1 MTAPQSIAAGETEG
15 RAFRYFDF
23 TMVAFVVILLLS
35 NVIGAGKPAIVRLPW
50 IGAWPFGAG
59 ILFFP
64 LSYLI
69 GDILTEIYG
78 YARARRCV
86 WAGFA
91 GLIFMAVMEQVVV
104 ALPPAPGWTGQGA
117 YEYVFGQSIFVDPAA
132 ATGLRII
139 LASITAF
146 WVGEFANSFVLAKL
160 KILTEGRMLWTR
172 TVGSTLVAQGLDSL
186 IFYPLAFYGL
196 SDWPAHQI
204 AAVML
209 SQFVLKVSWEVLLTP
224 VTYFVVGVLKRREG
238 VDVYDRGTDF
248 SPFRTGI

>member
-1 MTAPQSIAAGETEG
+1 MAELRTITADEVRG
-15 RAFRYFDF
+15 REFRYFDF
-23 TMVAFVVILLLS
+23 VMVAFVVILLLS
-35 NVIGAGKPAIVRLPW
+35 NVIGAGKPAVVTLPG

-69 GDILTEIYG
+69 GDILTEVYG

-104 ALPPAPGWTGQGA
+104 ALPPAQGWGGQA
-117 YEYVFGQSIFVDPAA
+117 SYEYVFGQSIFVSPAA

-139 LASITAF
+139 LASIAAF

-172 TVGSTLVAQGLDSL
+172 TVGSTVVAQAFDSL
-186 IFYPLAFYGL
+186 IFYPLAFWGL
-196 SDWPAHQI
+196 HDWPATQI
-204 AAVML
+204 GEVML
-209 SQFVLKVSWEVLLTP
+209 SQFVLKVGWEVLLTP
-224 VTYFVVGVLKRREG
+224 VTYLVVGFLKRREG

-248 SPFRTGI
+248 SPFRARV

>member
-1 MTAPQSIAAGETEG
+1 MATLQAIDARETVG
-15 RAFRYFDF
+15 REFRYYDF
-23 TMVAFVVILLLS
+23 VMVAFVVILLLS
-35 NVIGAGKPAIVRLPW
+35 NVIGAGKPAVVNLPW

-69 GDILTEIYG
+69 GDILTEVYG

-91 GLIFMAVMEQVVV
+91 GLIFMAFMEQVVV
-104 ALPPAPGWTGQGA
+104 ALPPASGWTGQA
-117 YEYVFGQSIFVDPAA
+117 SYEYVFGQSIFVDPAA

-139 LASITAF
+139 AASITAF

-172 TVGSTLVAQGLDSL
+172 TVGSTVVAQGFDSL
-186 IFYPLAFYGL
+186 IFYPLAFYGMT
-196 SDWPAHQI
+196 DWPAHQI

-224 VTYFVVGVLKRREG
+224 VTYLVVNFLKRREG
-238 VDVYDRGTDF
+238 VDVFDRGTDF
-248 SPFRTGI
+248 SPFKARV

>member
-1 MTAPQSIAAGETEG
+1 MDGLQTIDARETAG
-15 RAFRYFDF
+15 REFRYFDF
-23 TMVAFVVILLLS
+23 VMVAFVVILLLS
-35 NVIGAGKPAIVRLPW
+35 NVIGAGKPAVVDLPF

-69 GDILTEIYG
+69 GDILTEVYG

-91 GLIFMAVMEQVVV
+91 GLIFMAFMEQVVV
-104 ALPPAPGWTGQGA
+104 ALPPASGWTGQA
-117 YEYVFGQSIFVDPAA
+117 SYEYVFGKSIFVSPEA

-160 KILTEGRMLWTR
+160 KILTNGRMLWTR
-172 TVGSTLVAQGLDSL
+172 TVGSTVVAQGFDSL
-186 IFYPLAFYGL
+186 IFYPLAFYGMT
-196 SDWPAHQI
+196 DWPAHQI

-209 SQFVLKVSWEVLLTP
+209 SQFVLKVSWEILLTP
-224 VTYFVVGVLKRREG
+224 VTYLVVNFLKRREG
-238 VDVYDRGTDF
+238 VEVFDRGTDF
-248 SPFRTGI
+248 SPFKARV